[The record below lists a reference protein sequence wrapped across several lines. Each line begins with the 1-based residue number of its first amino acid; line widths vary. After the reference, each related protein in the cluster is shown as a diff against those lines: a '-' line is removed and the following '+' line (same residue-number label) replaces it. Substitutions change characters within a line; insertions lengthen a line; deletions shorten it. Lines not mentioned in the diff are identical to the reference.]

1 MKKLFYISFA
11 ALAGILVASC
21 QPQVLSTPAAFS
33 PKTTTATE
41 LSAAYVVDGQFA
53 EVECT
58 TPKEDGNYIKFH
70 TTPSQTVQIYNLKA
84 DGSKNVIIT
93 AASGVFNITPKRGAS
108 SEQTYYVSTVNQ
120 DASIVACE
128 KTVTVYVP
136 ADLAPEV
143 KVLTGESGQKAWKW
157 NTMPSYTDSNGDVQD
172 ACWGNCGYIGVAG
185 QANVAA
191 GEVPGCWWGAVPE
204 DLETEQIQH
213 TGGTVYGY
221 GDPNAYMIFN
231 EDGECISYKA
241 DGTQIAKGSYSL
253 NNYDPSGENYLYG
266 TLVTTDAPILMPFR
280 INANGTRV
288 NEFEVIYID
297 ENMMTL
303 IDRNGNGEWGWSES
317 TWWRF
322 KNASDAEGAL
332 AGSGKRAWTY
342 NAILSYANSD
352 GEMQPATW
360 GNCGYIGVGGQADI
374 AAGAVPGCWWGC
386 VPGELETTQVQHAG
400 GTVYGYGSDDAYM
413 VFDSDNGTV
422 TSYAADGTQIASST
436 YKVENFDWD
445 IFKDAENPGYKM
457 GDLKTDADASGILFP
472 FRINAGGV
480 TVTEYEILYLDGN
493 LLTLIDRNGNGE
505 WGWSEST
512 WWRFQ
517 PKK

>member
-33 PKTTTATE
+33 PKTTSATE

-84 DGSKNVIIT
+84 DGSKNILIT
-93 AASGVFNITPKRGAS
+93 AASGVFNITPKRGAP

-120 DASIVACE
+120 DATIVACE
-128 KTVTVYVP
+128 KNVTVYVP

-157 NTMPSYTDSNGDVQD
+157 YTIDG
-172 ACWGNCGYIGVAG
+172 AAWGNCGYIGVGG
-185 QANVAA
+185 QADVASGA
-191 GEVPGCWWGAVPE
+191 VPGFWWGCVPE

-221 GDPNAYMIFN
+221 GDSNAYMVFN

-241 DGTQIAKGSYSL
+241 DGTQIAKGTYKL
-253 NNYDPSGENYLYG
+253 NDYDPTPSDDKYLYG

-280 INANGTRV
+280 INTQGTRV
-288 NEFEVIYID
+288 NEFEVVYID
-297 ENMMTL
+297 ANMMTL
-303 IDRNGNGEWGWSES
+303 IDKAGNSEWGWGES

-322 KNASDAEGAL
+322 KNASDADAAL
-332 AGSGKRAWTY
+332 AGLGTREWTY
-342 NAILSYANSD
+342 YHKEVEDEEGNVTY
-352 GEMQPATW
+352 EPTW

-374 AAGAVPGCWWGC
+374 ASGAIPGFWWGC
-386 VPGELETTQVQHAG
+386 VPGDLETEQVQHAG
-400 GTVYGYGSDDAYM
+400 GKVYGYGSDDAYM

-422 TSYAADGTQIASST
+422 TSYAADGTQIASSS
-436 YKVENFDWD
+436 YKVENFDWN

-493 LLTLIDRNGNGE
+493 LLMLIDRNGNAE
-505 WGWSEST
+505 WGWGEST

>member
-33 PKTTTATE
+33 PSTTTSTE

-53 EVECT
+53 EPECK

-70 TTPSQTVQIYNLKA
+70 TTPSHTVQIYNLKA
-84 DGSKNVIIT
+84 DGSKNILIT
-93 AASGVFNITPKRGAS
+93 AASGVFNITPKRGAP

-143 KVLTGESGQKAWKW
+143 KVLTGDSGETAWKW
-157 NTMPSYTDSNGDVQD
+157 YTLDG
-172 ACWGNCGYIGVAG
+172 AAWGNCGYIGVAG
-185 QANVAA
+185 QADVAA
-191 GEVPGCWWGAVPE
+191 GAIPGFWWGCPPE

-213 TGGTVYGY
+213 TGGTVFGY
-221 GDPNAYMIFN
+221 GDPNAYMVFN

-266 TLVTTDAPILMPFR
+266 TLVTTDSPILMPFR
-280 INANGTRV
+280 INSGGVRV
-288 NEFEVIYID
+288 NEFEVVYID
-297 ENMMTL
+297 ENLMTL
-303 IDRNGNGEWGWSES
+303 IDRAGNDEWGWAES

-322 KNASDAEGAL
+322 KNASDPEAIL
-332 AGSGKRAWTY
+332 AGGGQRAWTY
-342 NAILSYANSD
+342 NVLED
-352 GEMQPATW
+352 GATW

-374 AAGAVPGCWWGC
+374 AAGVIPGFWWGC
-386 VPGELETTQVQHAG
+386 VPGDLETEQVQHAG
-400 GTVYGYGSDDAYM
+400 GKVYGYGSDDAYM
-413 VFDSDNGTV
+413 VFDSANGTV
-422 TSYAADGTQIASST
+422 TSYAADGTQIASSS
-436 YKVENFDWD
+436 YKVENFDWT
-445 IFKDAENPGYKM
+445 ILHDAENPGYKM
-457 GDLKTDADASGILFP
+457 GDLTTDAEASGILFP
-472 FRINAGGV
+472 FIINKGGALA
-480 TVTEYEILYLDGN
+480 TEYELLYLDAN
-493 LLTLIDRNGNGE
+493 LMTLINRNGNDE
-505 WGWSEST
+505 WGWAEST
-512 WWRFQ
+512 WWRFK
-517 PKK
+517 PKAATAE